1 MKRLAILIVFGILLL
16 STNSWATEAKIG
28 VVDIQTVVR
37 NSQAGQEALKKLQA
51 KFETLKAKLQKKES
65 ELRKFKAELEK
76 KAPLLS
82 PEARKEK
89 EREYQKMLREYQ
101 AAREDAQFEMKQE
114 EEKALKPIMQDLDK
128 IIKDMA
134 KKEGY
139 DLILEKKMP
148 GLYWASEKIDITKHL
163 IELYNK
169 YWTTKKK

>member
-1 MKRLAILIVFGILLL
+1 MKRLAVLMIFGIFIF
-16 STNSWATEAKIG
+16 SAVSWAGELKIG

-37 NSQAGQEALKKLQA
+37 SSQAGQEALKKLQA
-51 KFETLKAKLQKKES
+51 KFEILRAKLQKKE
-65 ELRKFKAELEK
+65 EEIRNFKAELEK

-134 KKEGY
+134 QKEGY
-139 DLILEKKMP
+139 DLILEKRMP
-148 GLYWASEKIDITKHL
+148 GLYWAAKEIDITQHL
-163 IELYNK
+163 IELYDK
-169 YWTTKKK
+169 YWTSQKK